1 MLSVVARLTLFVS
14 SYAPLL
20 ALFAILNSF
29 GRGWPSI
36 ACAATSAA
44 SVLALLVVWQVAGRG
59 RADWLAARE
68 SRNRDAE
75 VMGYF
80 VSYVIPFAAVDS
92 PDSRTKIA
100 LAVFAVIVAGLY
112 LRASVFYIHPLLLLI
127 GIHVYDVVTDDGNPV
142 IVMTRRRFLPQQQ
155 RLWVVGIGQSVY
167 REVPQT

>member
-1 MLSVVARLTLFVS
+1 MLSVAARLTLFVS

-36 ACAATSAA
+36 VCAALGVVSI
-44 SVLALLVVWQVAGRG
+44 VLLVVVWRLAGTG
-59 RADWLAARE
+59 AGDWLAVRE

-92 PDSRTKIA
+92 PDDRTKIA

-112 LRASVFYIHPLLLLI
+112 LRAAVFYIHPLLLLI
-127 GIHVYDVVTDDGNPV
+127 GFHVYDAVTVDDSPV
-142 IVMTRRRFLPQQQ
+142 IVMTRRRFLHQQE
-155 RLWVVGIGQSVY
+155 RFWVVGIGQSVY
-167 REVPQT
+167 REVKRT

>member
-1 MLSVVARLTLFVS
+1 MLSVLARLTLFVS

-29 GRGWPSI
+29 GRGLPSI
-36 ACAATSAA
+36 MCAALSVI
-44 SVLALLVVWQVAGRG
+44 SVLSLAVVWRLAGAG
-59 RADWLAARE
+59 AGDWLPLRE

-92 PDSRTKIA
+92 PDNRTKVA
-100 LAVFAVIVAGLY
+100 LGVFALIVAGLY
-112 LRASVFYIHPLLLLI
+112 LRAAVFYIHPLLLLI
-127 GIHVYDVVTDDGNPV
+127 GFHVYDALTEDKSPV
-142 IVMTRRRFLPQQQ
+142 IVMTRRRFLRQQE

-167 REVPQT
+167 REVKRT